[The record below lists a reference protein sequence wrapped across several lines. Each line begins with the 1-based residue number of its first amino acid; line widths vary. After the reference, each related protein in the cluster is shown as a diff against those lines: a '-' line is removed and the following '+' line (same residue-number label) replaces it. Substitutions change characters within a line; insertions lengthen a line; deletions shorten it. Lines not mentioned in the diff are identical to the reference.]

1 MNIEGGKDLVSVKGT
16 MDVKEIVPYL
26 NDKLKRNV
34 EVVPPKKEGGDNKKE
49 NKEGGGG
56 DSKKEG
62 GKKQEGE
69 DGAAKVEVNKMEHY
83 GYGYGYPPPPM
94 YWYGHGGYAPG
105 ESSSYEAEVQPGYN
119 W

>member
-1 MNIEGGKDLVSVKGT
+1 MRRIWCAGVESVNIEGGKDLVSVKGT

-69 DGAAKVEVNKMEHY
+69 VRICVS
-83 GYGYGYPPPPM
+83 
-94 YWYGHGGYAPG
+94 WLLC
-105 ESSSYEAEVQPGYN
+105 EA
-119 W
+119 